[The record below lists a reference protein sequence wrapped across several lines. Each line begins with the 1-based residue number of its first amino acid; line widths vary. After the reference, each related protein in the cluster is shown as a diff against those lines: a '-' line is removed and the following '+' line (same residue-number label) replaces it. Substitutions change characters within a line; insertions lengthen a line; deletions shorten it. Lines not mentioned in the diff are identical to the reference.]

1 MNNVEVG
8 HCSSFSSAKG
18 HLFVTLRM
26 QELPMIIS
34 SDNDRDIE
42 GADIENCNS
51 EMNEDYNNFKGNC
64 PWFFWERQVKISNF
78 FCQFL
83 LRVLFFHRGICYFF
97 VEVTCAS
104 KDLHSGV
111 FGGTV

>member
-1 MNNVEVG
+1 MKNGEVG
-8 HCSSFSSAKG
+8 HCCSFSSVKG
-18 HLFVTLRM
+18 HLYVR
-26 QELPMIIS
+26 
-34 SDNDRDIE
+34 N
-42 GADIENCNS
+42 
-51 EMNEDYNNFKGNC
+51 K
-64 PWFFWERQVKISNF
+64 KINF
-78 FCQFL
+78 FYQFL